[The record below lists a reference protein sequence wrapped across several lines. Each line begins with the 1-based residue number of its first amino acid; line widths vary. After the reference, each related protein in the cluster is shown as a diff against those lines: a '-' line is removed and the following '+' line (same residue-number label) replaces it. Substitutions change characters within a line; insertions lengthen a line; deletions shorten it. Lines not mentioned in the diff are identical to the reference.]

1 MIDTINKLQSDC
13 KSYQGQIKRLENIQ
27 IKQDKELVR
36 FSDKYQIE
44 QKKSQGLDRDKQE
57 LL

>member
-36 FSDKYQIE
+36 FSDKY
-44 QKKSQGLDRDKQE
+44 
-57 LL
+57 